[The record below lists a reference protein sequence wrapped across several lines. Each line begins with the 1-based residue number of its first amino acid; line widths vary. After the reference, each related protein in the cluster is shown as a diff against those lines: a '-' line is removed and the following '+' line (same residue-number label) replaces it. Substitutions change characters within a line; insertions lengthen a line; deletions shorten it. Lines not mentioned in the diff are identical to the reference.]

1 MVNFCLAFILIVILV
16 YPAQKTIIWVARSL
30 NKNLPENTPFIPN
43 LPVKTATSQFKLK
56 QGHANP
62 EETRLAVRGAIAV
75 SGFIAAIITGF
86 SLWMP
91 ILIWVVMISVFVG
104 FVDTNKN

>member
-1 MVNFCLAFILIVILV
+1 MIDFCIAFILIVILI

-43 LPVKTATSQFKLK
+43 LPVKTATSQYKLK
-56 QGHANP
+56 FGQATP
-62 EETRLAVRGAIAV
+62 EETRMAVRGAIAV
-75 SGFIAAIITGF
+75 SGFIAAMITRF

-91 ILIWVVMISVFVG
+91 ILVWVVIISVFVS
-104 FVDTNKN
+104 FVDTDK